1 MDSLDLYLL
10 LTGGLVAFSVLVSV
24 ASNRIGLPLLLIFLV
39 AGMLAGENGPG
50 GIVFNDFEAAYRI
63 GNIALA
69 MILLDGGLR
78 TQISTFRV
86 ALKPA
91 AVLATWG
98 VLASAALLGGF
109 ATWLLGIDWRFGL
122 LLGAIVASTD
132 AAAVFSLL
140 RHSRLRINERVRA
153 TLEIESGTNDP
164 MAIFLVIAFIGVLR
178 DSASLSWTHLAFEL
192 VLELVIGTAAG
203 AGAGYVL
210 ALALARLRLAEGLYA
225 LLIAS
230 AGLSIFGAA
239 NAIGGSG
246 FLAVYIAGLVIGN
259 RRSHATE
266 HVMTVLDGLA
276 WLAQAVMFVLLGL
289 LVTPTRLIDSIGSAL
304 AVALFLMLVAR
315 PLAVL
320 SSLATLR
327 FRWREI
333 AFVSW
338 VGLRGAV
345 PIVLAI
351 FPVVAG
357 LPDARLIF
365 DVTFTVVLVSLLL
378 QGMTLPIAARALGMV
393 VPHRAEPVDRAEVWI
408 GERGHEL
415 VTFCVEPG
423 APAIGWASA
432 EPLPLDE
439 LPDTRCLFIARSGT
453 PHLPAPGQVL
463 AANDLVWVL
472 LAPDQ
477 SMLLSPFF
485 SGSALKGES
494 AARDFYG
501 EFTLRADAAA
511 ADLAAVYGLEL
522 SAEEAA
528 GSIAELLER
537 RLGRPAV
544 AGDGVTVGSMRI
556 VTREIEGGRI
566 ASVGLKLMPAP
577 PSP

>member
-10 LTGGLVAFSVLVSV
+10 AAGGLIAFSVLVSV
-24 ASNRIGLPLLLIFLV
+24 ASNRIGLPLLIIFLL

-50 GIVFNDFEAAYRI
+50 GIPFGDFELAFRI

-69 MILLDGGLR
+69 LILLDGGLR

-91 AVLATWG
+91 AMLASWG
-98 VLASAALLGGF
+98 VLVSAGLLGGF
-109 ATWLLGIDWRFGL
+109 ATWLLGIDWRLGL

-140 RHSRLRINERVRA
+140 RNSRLRINERVRA

-178 DSASLSWTHLAFEL
+178 DPASFSWAHLALEL
-192 VLELVIGTAAG
+192 VLELGIGTAAG
-203 AGAGYVL
+203 AGGGYIL

-230 AGLSIFGAA
+230 AGLAIFGAA

-276 WLAQAVMFVLLGL
+276 WLAQAIMFVLLGL
-289 LVTPTRLIDSIGSAL
+289 LVTPARLFDSMGHAL
-304 AVALFLMLVAR
+304 AVAFFLMLIAR

-320 SSLATLR
+320 TSLVFMR
-327 FRWREI
+327 FRWRETV
-333 AFVSW
+333 FVSW

-357 LPDARLIF
+357 LPDAHLIF

-378 QGMTLPIAARALGMV
+378 QGMTLPLAARLLGMI
-393 VPHRAEPVDRAEVWI
+393 VPHRAEPVDRSEVWI
-408 GERGHEL
+408 GSRGHEL
-415 VTFCVEPG
+415 VTFRVEPG
-423 APAIGWASA
+423 APAVGWASV

-439 LPDTRCLFIARSGT
+439 LPGLRCLFVARGGT
-453 PHLPAPGQVL
+453 PLMPSPEQALAADDLVWLLLAPGQ
-463 AANDLVWVL
+463 
-472 LAPDQ
+472 
-477 SMLLSPFF
+477 SEMLSAFF

-501 EFTLRADAAA
+501 EFTVRADAAA

-522 SAEEAA
+522 NAEEAA
-528 GSIAELLER
+528 GTIGTLLER
-537 RLGRPAV
+537 RLGRRAV
-544 AGDGVTVGSMRI
+544 AGDGVMVGSVRI
-556 VTREIEGGRI
+556 VTRDIENGRI
-566 ASVGLKLMPAP
+566 ATVGLKLMPEQ
-577 PSP
+577 